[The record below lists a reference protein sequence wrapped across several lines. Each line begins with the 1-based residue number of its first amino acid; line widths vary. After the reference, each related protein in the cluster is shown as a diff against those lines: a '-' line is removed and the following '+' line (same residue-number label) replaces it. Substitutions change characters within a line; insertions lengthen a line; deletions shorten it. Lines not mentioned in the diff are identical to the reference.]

1 MRQLKIQ
8 TIKTQALRV
17 PLPRLYRGS
26 MYSMANRC
34 TIITRVFTDAG
45 VVGEIYTG
53 DSDEHQQ
60 DLQHIIEDELAPL
73 LIGRDAFNIAG
84 CWETMKPLTYD
95 ILRDRN
101 LVMQAISAVDAT
113 LWDVIGKALEMPLY
127 KLWGGYTDRLPI
139 IAIGGYYGQSDEE
152 LAQEIRDYL
161 EYQVSGMKFKI
172 GGASP
177 REDLRRL
184 KIAIDTAGDD
194 FKFIV
199 DANQGYELR
208 DAGTFV
214 QMAQAEGIQLEWFE
228 ESVKWYND
236 QRWLKDVRLMT
247 SVPVTAGQSAYSLP
261 AVRDLIA
268 GGSVDICNFD
278 ASWGG
283 GPSIW
288 RKAAEVAYAYGVKM
302 AHHEEAQV
310 AAHLLAS
317 IPHGTYVECFHKDRD
332 PVFWKIQTTPP
343 PIADGVY
350 HVPNL
355 PGFGLQLNQDF
366 LDQYAVCP

>member
-8 TIKTQALRV
+8 TITTQAIRV

-26 MYSMANRC
+26 MYSMSNRC

-45 VVGEIYTG
+45 LVGEIYTG
-53 DSDEHQQ
+53 DSDEQQ
-60 DLQHIIEDELAPL
+60 RDLQHIIEDELAPL
-73 LIGRDAFNIAG
+73 LVGKDAFNIAG
-84 CWETMKPLTYD
+84 CWEAMKPLTYD

-101 LVMQAISAVDAT
+101 LVMQAISAVDAA

-127 KLWGGYTDRLPI
+127 RLWGGFTDRLPI

-161 EYQVSGMKFKI
+161 GYQVSGMKFKI

-177 REDLRRL
+177 NEDLRRL
-184 KIAIDTAGDD
+184 KIAIDAAGDN
-194 FKFIV
+194 FRFMV

-208 DAGTFV
+208 DAVTFV

-228 ESVKWYND
+228 EPVKWYND

-247 SVPVTAGQSAYSLP
+247 SIPVTAGQSAFSLP

-278 ASWGG
+278 ASWDG

-366 LDQYAVCP
+366 LDQYAV